1 MLFEEGHDLLLVL
14 VSYQMF
20 LNLSAVTGIEKCSGH
35 VTRFPLDF
43 EVFEL
48 VAALLL
54 QEGPQL
60 PELVELSSA
69 AGFDGDGSYLNFRQ
83 RGRRHEGEHGD
94 EQKSHISH
102 PFGALRRPA

>member
-1 MLFEEGHDLLLVL
+1 VLQVYLLLVL

-60 PELVELSSA
+60 HNKTDITDITRA
-69 AGFDGDGSYLNFRQ
+69 TADDDDDDAFDY
-83 RGRRHEGEHGD
+83 
-94 EQKSHISH
+94 I
-102 PFGALRRPA
+102 